1 MGVDELIASNNF
13 KSFAKKIEIIGVT
26 LSLLGTL
33 LVLLK
38 VDFSELYLFLLCG
51 YLSLSLIYAS
61 LSFTKFNS
69 EDKIARYFFK
79 IYYWG
84 LGIAALWVGF
94 TLLEYP
100 VLILMA
106 PISAILILA
115 AFFLG
120 LKYKTEEHKDQIN
133 FIYFAR
139 LIIAFL
145 LLTIVF
151 LHKGL

>member
-13 KSFAKKIEIIGVT
+13 KTFAKKIEIISGA
-26 LSLLGTL
+26 LSVLGTII
-33 LVLLK
+33 VLLQ
-38 VDFSELYLFLLCG
+38 VDLSQVDMMLIVG
-51 YLSLSLIYAS
+51 YLSLALIYGALS
-61 LSFTKFNS
+61 LTKFNS
-69 EDKIARYFFK
+69 TDKIARYFFK

-139 LIIAFL
+139 LIVAIV
-145 LLTIVF
+145 LLTSVY
-151 LHKGL
+151 LLTL